1 MDRTIISLD
10 YAIKN
15 VLRDKA
21 NFAILSGFLTELL
34 GRKVVVDEILE
45 SEGNADQSQG
55 KVNRLDMKARIDG
68 GEIAVFEFQFYDQI
82 DFFGKILFNVCK
94 AVVEQVSSGRLYDI
108 KKVYSV
114 NVGYFD
120 TVNEKEY
127 VFCASLTEFKGVH
140 YEEKIPFTQKLKPE
154 FPTSAIHPEYYLI
167 LPNKFRGEIKDRFD
181 EWVYVLKNST
191 VRGDFTAAGIQ
202 EAGEKL
208 DIMRMSHQERDA
220 YDHERRFYT
229 DQKTQFYT
237 AELKGEQ
244 RGIAIGLRQGEA
256 IGIEKGEAIG
266 IEKGEAI
273 GIEKG
278 EAIGIEKGKAIGI
291 EKGEAIGIEKGE
303 AIGIQ
308 KNQEQTVINAHKKGR
323 TIKEIAEFTDLPEDL
338 IIQILVKHG
347 LSTN

>member
-21 NFAILSGFLTELL
+21 NFAILSGFLSELL

-154 FPTSAIHPEYYLI
+154 FPTNAIHPEYYLI

-181 EWVYVLKNST
+181 EWVYVLKNSK

-229 DQKTQFYT
+229 DLKTQYYT

-256 IGIEKGEAIG
+256 IGMEKGMEKGEAIG
-266 IEKGEAI
+266 MEKGE
-273 GIEKG
+273 
-278 EAIGIEKGKAIGI
+278 AIGI

-308 KNQEQTVINAHKKGR
+308 KNQEQTVINAYKKGR

-338 IIQILVKHG
+338 LIQILVKHG
-347 LSTN
+347 LLTN